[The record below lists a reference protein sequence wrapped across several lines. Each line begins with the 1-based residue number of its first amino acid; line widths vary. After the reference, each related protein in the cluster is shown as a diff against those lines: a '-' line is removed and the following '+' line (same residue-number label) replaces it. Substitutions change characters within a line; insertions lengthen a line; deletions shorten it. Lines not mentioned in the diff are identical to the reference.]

1 MGNAGVWGND
11 PGDGPRD
18 DPSYHPRCKRNE
30 MQVKRNS
37 RVGSRGRHPKCRPNI
52 GTKCIISKDLIFTLN

>member
-1 MGNAGVWGND
+1 MGNSGVWGND

-18 DPSYHPRCKRNE
+18 DPSYHPSYDLGKCKRNE

-37 RVGSRGRHPKCRPNI
+37 RVGSRGP
-52 GTKCIISKDLIFTLN
+52 L